1 MKVTAEE
8 QKMQVTADEQMMQV
22 TAEEPKVQV
31 TADEQKMQV
40 TDDDETESSDC
51 KFCLIDLLK
60 SLAAV
65 TWTLVAECTE
75 LEAQG
80 ELVCCHQSCC
90 LLGYYWAVVDVAVV
104 ISVVV
109 FLICWFCCHCCPH
122 SCCSNVIAVVSLL

>member
-31 TADEQKMQV
+31 TAEEPKVQVISDKQKMQV

-80 ELVCCHQSCC
+80 ELICCHQSCC
-90 LLGYYWAVVDVAVV
+90 
-104 ISVVV
+104 
-109 FLICWFCCHCCPH
+109 
-122 SCCSNVIAVVSLL
+122 